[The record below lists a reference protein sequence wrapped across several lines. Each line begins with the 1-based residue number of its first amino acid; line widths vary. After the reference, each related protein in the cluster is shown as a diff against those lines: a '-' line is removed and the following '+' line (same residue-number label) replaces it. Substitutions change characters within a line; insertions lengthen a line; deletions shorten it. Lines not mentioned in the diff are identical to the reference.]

1 MPAQSVA
8 NRQTK
13 IKDGDMTLSRLLAR
27 LVTGVGALAFALA
40 TVGTAH
46 AIDWPTRPIHVIVPS
61 SPGGSPDQL
70 ARLICKSMAEE
81 LGQPMIVDP
90 LTGAAGII
98 GMTKASQAPND
109 GYTIVYGYNQVATMN
124 PPLYPKLPYNI
135 EKDFIPVGL
144 TLNLTYMWIAPLEF
158 PPNNIKELIAL
169 MKAKPGTVNYA
180 STGPGSAAHLGGI
193 LLEKETGTTMTH
205 VPYRGNTNSDLMGG
219 VVQLKLDPIAASLGL
234 AKSGKVKV
242 LAVSSKTRSPVL
254 PDVPTVAETV
264 PGYEMV
270 GWHGFW
276 VPAGT
281 SPEIVRKLNA
291 AMVKV
296 IHSPDMQKAIK
307 ELGYEPLGTSS
318 KEMADRIHKEIAEW
332 TGIIKQ
338 ANIVLD
344 P

>member
-1 MPAQSVA
+1 
-8 NRQTK
+8 
-13 IKDGDMTLSRLLAR
+13 MTFPRILSRLFSFACAI
-27 LVTGVGALAFALA
+27 GVMGA
-40 TVGTAH
+40 TIGTAH

-70 ARLICKSMAEE
+70 ARLICKAMQDE

-98 GMTKASQAPND
+98 GMTKASQAAND

-135 EKDFIPVGL
+135 EKDFIPAGL
-144 TLNLTYMWIAPLEF
+144 TLNLAYMWIAPLEF
-158 PPNNIKELIAL
+158 PPNNMKELIAL

-193 LLEKETGTTMTH
+193 MLEKATGTTMTH

-242 LAVSSKTRSPVL
+242 LGVSSKTRSAVL
-254 PDVPTVAETV
+254 PDVPAVAETV

-281 SPEIVRKLNA
+281 NPEIVRKLNA

-296 IHSPDMQKAIK
+296 IHAPQMQKAIK
-307 ELGYEPLGTSS
+307 DLGYEPLGTSP

-332 TGIIKQ
+332 TTVVKQ

-344 P
+344 Q